1 MKRLLPALLAALLG
15 GCYGGEA
22 REAAPG
28 VSLLKDFSIAETAGG
43 LSRWRLDSVS
53 ARMDE
58 KAGLIR
64 FNLPKVKF
72 YDADKPSSVITS
84 KTGLLRMQGKA
95 AELNDEVKV
104 NSFKDGMRL
113 ETTRL
118 FYSSARGKI
127 WTEEPVTIYK
137 GRTVITG
144 RGFTANP
151 DLSQIQI
158 EHQETRMASK

>member
-1 MKRLLPALLAALLG
+1 M
-15 GCYGGEA
+15 
-22 REAAPG
+22 
-28 VSLLKDFSIAETAGG
+28 SLLKDFSIAETAGG

-58 KAGLIR
+58 KAGVIR
-64 FNLPKVKF
+64 FVSPKVKF
-72 YDADKPSSVITS
+72 YDGDKPSSVITS
-84 KTGLLRMQGKA
+84 KAGLLRMQEKA
-95 AELNDEVKV
+95 AELNDDVEV
-104 NSFKDGMRL
+104 NSLKDGMRL
-113 ETTRL
+113 EPTRL

-158 EHQETRMASK
+158 EHQETRMADR